1 MTLYEFKKAFPNFV
15 SMFTD
20 KELDSLIA
28 QLEVE
33 LRERQENYLGTE
45 DLSE

>member
-1 MTLYEFKKAFPNFV
+1 MTLYEFKKSFPNFV

-33 LRERQENYLGTE
+33 LRERQENYIQNE